1 MSKRGTVTDSDEY
14 DGDESNSKN
23 IMKYNILIL
32 LNLLGLL
39 CLSEEFPAISV
50 QIPN

>member
-14 DGDESNSKN
+14 NGDESNSKN
-23 IMKYNILIL
+23 IIKYNILIL

-39 CLSEEFPAISV
+39 GLSEEFPAISV
-50 QIPN
+50 RIPS

>member
-1 MSKRGTVTDSDEY
+1 MSKRGTVTDSDKY

-23 IMKYNILIL
+23 IIKYNILIL

-39 CLSEEFPAISV
+39 GLSEEFPAISIW
-50 QIPN
+50 IPN

>member
-1 MSKRGTVTDSDEY
+1 MSKRGMVTDSDKY
-14 DGDESNSKN
+14 DGDESNRKN
-23 IMKYNILIL
+23 IIKYNILKL

-39 CLSEEFPAISV
+39 GLSKEFPAISI

>member
-1 MSKRGTVTDSDEY
+1 MSKHGMVTDSDEY

-23 IMKYNILIL
+23 IIKYNISIL

-39 CLSEEFPAISV
+39 SLSEEFPAISV
-50 QIPN
+50 RIPN